1 VIPRAQLTAWRA
13 KAPWPS
19 DAQVEHDLVLS
30 RALVQIFQHEGLTTA
45 LAFRG
50 GTAIHKLLFPVPLR
64 YSEDIDLVQTSAGPS
79 KPMLDGLR
87 SALDS
92 WLGPPRWSVGANTT
106 TLDYRFETTGL
117 PVQTM
122 RLKIETNTREHFALL
137 GYVRR
142 TFALANP
149 WFTGSAEVQTF
160 RAEELLGTKLRAL
173 YQRSKGR
180 DLFDLDRALGTLAV
194 DDARIVEC
202 FETYVERSGSSVTRA
217 RFEANLAAKLQEPS
231 FRDDVRP
238 LVSDAALYDPAAAAA
253 VVGSRLLARLPGT
266 SGRRPVRER

>member
-1 VIPRAQLTAWRA
+1 VIPRANVTAWRA
-13 KAPWPS
+13 HAPWPT

-30 RALVQIFQHEGLTTA
+30 RVLVQIFQHEDLTTA

-50 GTAIHKLLFPVPLR
+50 GTAIHKLLLPMPLR
-64 YSEDIDLVQTSAGPS
+64 YSEDIDLIQTAAGPS
-79 KPMLDGLR
+79 KPMIGGLR
-87 SALDS
+87 SALDP

-106 TLDYRFETTGL
+106 TLDYRFDTTAL

-122 RLKIETNTREHFALL
+122 RLKIETNTREHFAVM

-142 TFALANP
+142 PFAVNNP
-149 WFTGSAEVQTF
+149 WFKGSAEVQTF

-180 DLFDLDRALGTLAV
+180 DLFDLDRSLDTLNV

-202 FETYVERSGSSVTRA
+202 FGTYLRRSGLSVTRA
-217 RFEANLAAKLQEPS
+217 QFEANLEAKLEERS

-238 LVSDAALYDPAAAAA
+238 LLSEDARYDAAAAAA
-253 VVGSRLLARLPGT
+253 VVVARLLSRLQGP
-266 SGRRPVRER
+266 SGQPPRDKG